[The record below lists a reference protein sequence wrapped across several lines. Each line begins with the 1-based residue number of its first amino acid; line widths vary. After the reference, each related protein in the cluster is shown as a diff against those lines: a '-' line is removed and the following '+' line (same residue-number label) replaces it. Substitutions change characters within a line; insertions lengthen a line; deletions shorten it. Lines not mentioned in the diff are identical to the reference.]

1 MSRLTGAC
9 SRPFVWL
16 ARMTDAMQWAGRDR
30 PQACAAPPSPT
41 GLRSVYFLAAGF
53 FSALSAA
60 VLASDFFLAAGLASS
75 LSFAAAFF
83 AGAFSVLA
91 GLSAFSAASP
101 SPLLAAVFLAVFFR
115 AAFFFA
121 GSGAEA

>member
-41 GLRSVYFLAAGF
+41 GLRPVYFLAAAFLAAGF

-60 VLASDFFLAAGLASS
+60 GLASDFFLAAGLASS
-75 LSFAAAFF
+75 LSLAAAFF
-83 AGAFSVLA
+83 AGAFSVFA
-91 GLSAFSAASP
+91 GLSAFSDRKSTRLD
-101 SPLLAAVFLAVFFR
+101 S
-115 AAFFFA
+115 
-121 GSGAEA
+121 S